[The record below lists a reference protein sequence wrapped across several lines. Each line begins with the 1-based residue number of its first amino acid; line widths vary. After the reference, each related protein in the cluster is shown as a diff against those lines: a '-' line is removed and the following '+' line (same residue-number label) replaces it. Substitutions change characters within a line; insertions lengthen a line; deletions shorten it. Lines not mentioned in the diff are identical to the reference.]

1 MKQVEEQLTALLLTV
16 CCLIAPK
23 EIVLYG
29 EFVTDALAG
38 RLEDVLAG
46 RLKRSFRTKVTASY
60 SLQEDFEK
68 GMTGLAVREM
78 ESRMDDLA

>member
-1 MKQVEEQLTALLLTV
+1 MEEQLTALLLTV

-46 RLKRSFRTKVTASY
+46 RLKRSFRTKVTASH